1 MPSPPMPP
9 DPPEY
14 IAALEAI
21 KAAHQNGI
29 ALSAEEE
36 SFFLVRRMSYRIT
49 RSSTLRFKT
58 NRGRIFYKLAGNDK
72 DEFEEHPIAHA
83 NREQLRKFQIQLRKV
98 LGPPRTFRKA
108 NLARTA
114 LAKPG
119 VDEVLLLLDQYAG
132 RGRNAAG
139 IVARI
144 TGFTAK
150 YVREIKRK
158 RTSP

>member
-1 MPSPPMPP
+1 MPP
-9 DPPEY
+9 DPPNF

-21 KAAHQNGI
+21 KTARQNGI

-36 SFFLVRRMSYRIT
+36 RAFLVRRMSYRIT

-58 NRGRIFYKLAGNDK
+58 KRGRIFYKIAGNDE
-72 DEFEEHPIAHA
+72 DEFKEHPIAHA
-83 NREQLRKFQIQLRKV
+83 NREQLRKFQMQLRKAF
-98 LGPPRTFRKA
+98 GPSRTFRKA
-108 NLARTA
+108 NLARTM

-119 VDEVLLLLDQYAG
+119 VDEVLLLLDRYAG

>member
-1 MPSPPMPP
+1 MPSPPIPP
-9 DPPEY
+9 DPPDF
-14 IAALEAI
+14 ITALEAI
-21 KAAHQNGI
+21 KTARQNGV

-36 SFFLVRRMSYRIT
+36 RAFLDRRMSYKIT
-49 RSSTLRFKT
+49 RSTTLMFKT
-58 NRGRIFYKLAGNDK
+58 KRGRFFYKIAGNDE
-72 DEFEEHPIAHA
+72 DEFKEHPIAHA
-83 NREQLRKFQIQLRKV
+83 NREHLRKFQMHLRKV

-108 NLARTA
+108 NMARKM

-119 VDEVLLLLDQYAG
+119 VDEVLLLLDRYAG